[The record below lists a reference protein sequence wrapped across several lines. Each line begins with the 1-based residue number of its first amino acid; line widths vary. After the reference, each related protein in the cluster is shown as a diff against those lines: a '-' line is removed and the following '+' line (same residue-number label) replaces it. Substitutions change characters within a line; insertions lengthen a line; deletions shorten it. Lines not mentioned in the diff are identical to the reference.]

1 MIILYDLLLLFV
13 VIVMIYN
20 PFCKFLND
28 IISSGVI
35 FCFVINFHDIS
46 YRVINVIQSSY
57 LHSLMQ
63 LLFPK

>member
-35 FCFVINFHDIS
+35 FCFVTNCPDIS
-46 YRVINVIQSSY
+46 YSVYSISVS
-57 LHSLMQ
+57 
-63 LLFPK
+63 